1 VIFATL
7 LVIGVWSQNRRGAA
21 ALNTQQDSLSYIIGF
36 DVGEQL
42 HDMGAELEMAP
53 FMEGVEQAIA
63 GRQAGIDEQ
72 RANDLRQE
80 FAGEVQEK
88 LEAEQAEAAAEYE
101 KQSEEF
107 LSENRAKSGVQVTPS
122 GLQYEVIQQGSGKK
136 PAASDSVRVSYTG
149 MLVDST
155 VIDSTAAGQPAV
167 FDLETAIPGL
177 QEGIQMMNVGG
188 VYRFFIPP
196 ELAYG
201 ENGVAPVIP
210 PNAVLIFD
218 VTLEGIAGE
227 EAPPAS

>member
-1 VIFATL
+1 
-7 LVIGVWSQNRRGAA
+7 
-21 ALNTQQDSLSYIIGF
+21 
-36 DVGEQL
+36 
-42 HDMGAELEMAP
+42 
-53 FMEGVEQAIA
+53 
-63 GRQAGIDEQ
+63 
-72 RANDLRQE
+72 
-80 FAGEVQEK
+80 
-88 LEAEQAEAAAEYE
+88 
-101 KQSEEF
+101 
-107 LSENRAKSGVQVTPS
+107 
-122 GLQYEVIQQGSGKK
+122 
-136 PAASDSVRVSYTG
+136 